1 MLDPMR
7 RTALTWALVAFCAGC
22 GDISL
27 DPLPFEVA
35 IEASSATVAVGESVN
50 FLVITQGGRLLGVDT
65 DYGDGRT
72 DQYGMG
78 GARTARVSFSHAF
91 EAAGAYDVRATVT
104 DAVAGQK
111 DASVTI
117 TVQ

>member
-7 RTALTWALVAFCAGC
+7 RTALWALFAFCVGC
-22 GDISL
+22 GDITL

-35 IEASSATVAVGESVN
+35 IQASSATVAVGDSIN
-50 FLVITQGGRLLGVDT
+50 LLVITQGGRLLGVDI
-65 DYGDGRT
+65 DFGDGST

-78 GARTARVSFSHAF
+78 GARTGRVSFRHAF
-91 EAAGAYDVRATVT
+91 EAAGVYDVRATVT

-111 DASVTI
+111 DASVAV